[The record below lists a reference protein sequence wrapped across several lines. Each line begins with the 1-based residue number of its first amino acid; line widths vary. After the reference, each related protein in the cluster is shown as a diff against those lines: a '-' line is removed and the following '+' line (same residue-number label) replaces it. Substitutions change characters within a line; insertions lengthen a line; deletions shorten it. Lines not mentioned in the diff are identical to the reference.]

1 MNKENKI
8 MKFAS
13 FVLLITVIALILVA
27 GTYAKY
33 ASSASGSDTAVVA
46 KWDIKA
52 GPAGEEVSITGDNA
66 TVAFNL
72 FDTILDEDGTAETD
86 VVTGK
91 IAPGTSGVFELS
103 VKNDSQVNAEYG
115 ISFNL
120 GETTIPLKFRVNGG
134 EWTDS
139 LSSVATTPLNMN
151 ASEVAKVEWMWAYET
166 ADADGSVVAGD
177 GVDTGLGISMPE
189 VTVTAT
195 LNVSQVD

>member
-1 MNKENKI
+1 MKENKTLKLI
-8 MKFAS
+8 AFT
-13 FVLLITVIALILVA
+13 LLITIIAIILVA

-33 ASSASGSDTAVVA
+33 ASSASGSDSAVVA

-52 GPAGEEVSITGDNA
+52 GPEGNEVSITGDNA

-86 VVTGK
+86 VTAGK
-91 IAPGTSGVFELS
+91 IAPGTSGAFELS

-120 GETTIPLKFRVNGG
+120 GETTIPLEFRVNGG
-134 EWTDS
+134 EWAGS
-139 LSSVATTPLNMN
+139 LSSVATTNLDMN
-151 ASEVAKVEWMWAYET
+151 TSSVAKVEWRWAYET

-177 GVDTGLGISMPE
+177 GVDTELGITMPE